1 MSMPDPKECSKR
13 QLKELKRTGCLG
25 RRKSGRCTNRT
36 KPQKPKRRK
45 KR

>member
-13 QLKELKRTGCLG
+13 LLKELKREGCLG

-36 KPQKPKRRK
+36 KPK
-45 KR
+45 KRGK